1 MARKKYKTLKEQEDA
16 RREQNRR
23 AQRAYRENRKCQG
36 NTTLSIGTNNP
47 RAKKQTKRRPV
58 EQASTDVRR
67 LESGGRLLARLSAR
81 PMPEEGDVESTARI
95 PQSTTDPS
103 VRTNNHVV
111 RQASNDVGRLGRG
124 RRLLARPS
132 ARPMPEEGD
141 VESTARIPQSTTD
154 LSVRTNS
161 HVARQASND
170 VGRLGRGWRLPE
182 DPSERLMLEL
192 QLTRIEKDVENIAR
206 ISKSTTDRSV
216 SEYMKEQGPC
226 IQRVIDKLQA
236 LQEDR
241 SEPAEA
247 PVGDDGSQSRQ
258 HPAPACSHML
268 PLNDL
273 LNPV

>member
-95 PQSTTDPS
+95 PQSTTD
-103 VRTNNHVV
+103 
-111 RQASNDVGRLGRG
+111 
-124 RRLLARPS
+124 
-132 ARPMPEEGD
+132 
-141 VESTARIPQSTTD
+141 

-161 HVARQASND
+161 HVARQASKD